1 MRCKYHCKDCDG
13 RKRKMT
19 ESLKQH
25 HDAACYQVGSSVRG
39 GGVERR
45 DAKRADDDKGV
56 QERKE
61 VGAKRTK
68 KKRKGK
74 GHGVPGYTQE
84 QGCTDTTHQQSK
96 PQGSN
101 MVKKANKDPNPSR
114 TTSGGPACGAK
125 ADGKWGQDVQ
135 HPFETDYNDHF
146 ETSFEAYSD
155 ISAVLELY
163 ASKWMR
169 GRSCQ
174 PDNMLRSAPKS
185 SC

>member
-1 MRCKYHCKDCDG
+1 
-13 RKRKMT
+13 MT

-45 DAKRADDDKGV
+45 DVKRADDDKGV

-74 GHGVPGYTQE
+74 GHGVLDDKQE
-84 QGCTDTTHQQSK
+84 QGRTGATHQQPK

-101 MVKKANKDPNPSR
+101 MVKKANKDPSPSC
-114 TTSGGPACGAK
+114 TTSGGPSSGAK
-125 ADGKWGQDVQ
+125 TNGKRGQDVQ

-155 ISAVLELY
+155 IADVLELY
-163 ASKWMR
+163 ASKIGKTR
-169 GRSCQ
+169 GT
-174 PDNMLRSAPKS
+174 LGI
-185 SC
+185 